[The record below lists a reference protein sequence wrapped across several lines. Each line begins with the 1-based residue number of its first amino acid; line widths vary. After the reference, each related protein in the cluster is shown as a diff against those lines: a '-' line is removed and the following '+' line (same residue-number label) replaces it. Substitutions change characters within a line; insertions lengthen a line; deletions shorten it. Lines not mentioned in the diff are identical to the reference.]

1 MKGDI
6 KMIDQDFG
14 NVTIKILDILNEKNL
29 SKNKL
34 AQLAQMERTQLN
46 RYCNNQVRL
55 IDLNVLARLCT
66 ALDCKIEDILEFI
79 PSDKHTK

>member
-1 MKGDI
+1 MKGAI
-6 KMIDQDFG
+6 KLIDQDFG
-14 NVTIKILDILNEKNL
+14 NVTIKILDILNEKKL

-34 AQLAQMERTQLN
+34 AQMAQMERTQLN

-55 IDLNVLARLCT
+55 VYLNVLASLCT

-79 PSDKHTK
+79 PSDTHTK

>member
-1 MKGDI
+1 
-6 KMIDQDFG
+6 MIDQDFG
-14 NVTIKILDILNEKNL
+14 NVTIKILDILNEKKI

-34 AQLAQMERTQLN
+34 AQMAQMERTQLN

-55 IDLNVLARLCT
+55 VDLNVLARLCT
-66 ALDCKIEDILEFI
+66 ALDCNIEDILEFI

>member
-1 MKGDI
+1 
-6 KMIDQDFG
+6 MIDQDFG
-14 NVTIKILDILNEKNL
+14 NVTIKILDILNEKKL

-66 ALDCKIEDILEFI
+66 ALDCKIEDSLEFI

>member
-1 MKGDI
+1 
-6 KMIDQDFG
+6 MIDQDFG
-14 NVTIKILDILNEKNL
+14 NVTIKILDILNEKKL

-79 PSDKHTK
+79 PANNHKN